1 MTVIR
6 PNSVSGIT
14 SITAQANEINF
25 FRSNGT
31 LAGLQLNGVNFN
43 TTTGVSTFAA
53 LKVTGNL
60 DVEGVLTYQDVTNVD
75 SVGIITARSNIDAQG
90 DVSIADKI
98 IHTGDTNTAIRFP
111 ANDTISF
118 ETSGNERLRL
128 THNGRVG
135 IGTDNPPDCTLT
147 VCEFNSGT
155 GISDNI
161 ALRLQGSS
169 GQNVALQFTDT
180 TGAAAYIA
188 VQGDALRLGT
198 NNTERARITSDGK
211 LLLGTTDTGFS
222 TGYTNM
228 TIGNTSTQNTGLTIA
243 SSPSNG
249 FSRLHFA
256 DANSGAAVYAGF
268 IAYSHAD
275 DALLVGT
282 NNSGTEKLRIDSSG
296 RLGIAN
302 TNPTTKLD
310 VKGNIRMRQINGNSG
325 VNSDNITLY
334 MGMSDD
340 LNQGKTAIIAKP
352 IGSWGRHDLLFCLD
366 NAADLNNVGLGD
378 VKMTLTNDG
387 NMGLG
392 VNPSYSG
399 LFGGSQ
405 TTFQIGGTAAPC
417 LKITSSTSGQ
427 ADLILHAGNSARR
440 ADIANLA
447 TNGSISIW
455 TKPSSGSI
463 AERLKISSAGY
474 VTKPATPA
482 FFATHTSA
490 SSTIIGTLTYN
501 TSGNG
506 YYNNGGHLDVSSGR
520 FHAPVDGIY
529 HFHFHGFFQSGQN
542 NNYYEVIMY
551 RRNSNGG
558 GALSLTRQYGYR
570 DQATNQYGPSISMQ
584 CTCSLS
590 AGQTVEVSTG
600 GLSFHG
606 ANGWYF
612 GGHLVG

>member
-43 TTTGVSTFAA
+43 TTTGLSTFAA

-482 FFATHTSA
+482 FFATHGGNSA
-490 SSTIIGTLTYN
+490 SGSTGYITYN
-501 TSGNG
+501 TAGA
-506 YYNNGGHLDVSSGR
+506 YYNNGSHFNTSNGR
-520 FHAPVDGIY
+520 FTAPVTGIY
-529 HFHFHGFFQSGQN
+529 HFHFHCFVHNTATQTN
-542 NNYYEVIMY
+542 IEIIL
-551 RRNSNGG
+551 RRFNSGG
-558 GALSLTRQYGYR
+558 GGQTSLTRGF
-570 DQATNQYGPSISMQ
+570 DNKVNGNYGPAVALAW
-584 CTCSLS
+584 TGPLT
-590 AGQTVEVSTG
+590 AGQYVQIYSYNE
-600 GLSFHG
+600 LHH
-606 ANGWYF
+606 ANGYYF
-612 GGHLVG
+612 GGYLIG